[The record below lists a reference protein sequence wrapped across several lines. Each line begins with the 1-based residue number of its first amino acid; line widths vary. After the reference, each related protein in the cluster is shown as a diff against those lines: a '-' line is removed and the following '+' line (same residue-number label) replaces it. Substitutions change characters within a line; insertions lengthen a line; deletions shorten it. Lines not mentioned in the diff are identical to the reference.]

1 MRELHKLITRWAARA
16 EKIITKARSYARS
29 RHEAA
34 EYAEYI
40 AVVALIA
47 VALGVGL
54 HVLHPFAADALD
66 NAMNTISD
74 SL

>member
-1 MRELHKLITRWAARA
+1 MRELHKFIIMWAARA
-16 EKIITKARSYARS
+16 ERIIAKARSYARHG
-29 RHEAA
+29 REMM

-54 HVLHPFAADALD
+54 RLLHPFAADALD

>member
-1 MRELHKLITRWAARA
+1 MRELHKFITMWAARV
-16 EKIITKARSYARS
+16 KRIIAKARSYVRS
-29 RHEAA
+29 RREVA

-54 HVLHPFAADALD
+54 RLLHPFAADALD
-66 NAMNTISD
+66 NTMNAISD

>member
-1 MRELHKLITRWAARA
+1 MRELHKFITMWAARV
-16 EKIITKARSYARS
+16 EKIIAKARACVRS
-29 RHEAA
+29 KREVA

-40 AVVALIA
+40 AIVALIA

-54 HVLHPFAADALD
+54 RLGAPFAADALD
-66 NAMNTISD
+66 NVMNTISN